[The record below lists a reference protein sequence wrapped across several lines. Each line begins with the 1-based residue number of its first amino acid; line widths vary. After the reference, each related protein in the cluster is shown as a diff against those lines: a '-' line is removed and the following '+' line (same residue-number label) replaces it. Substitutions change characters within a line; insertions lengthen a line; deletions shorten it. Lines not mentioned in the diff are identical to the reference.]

1 MSPATGTPI
10 SSTPSTMGDDPRAL
24 ARRALSL
31 AVRSSPMWSGAVFEV
46 IELSRLHPHEFDND
60 SIESAIALVTTFTRP
75 GPVIDETIQLL
86 VGLRETTHCLQRVQE
101 VDDTNAAPPITDAS
115 PPQRPILNIVMIE
128 GRGIWIELTGA
139 LIERGC
145 DVVAARLTQLSG
157 LDFSVAVVD
166 VRRISAL
173 DAVGIAS
180 ILQFA
185 QPIIETG
192 GTVHIIDPDEHL
204 RAVIDPRHCGIIH
217 TAEPPNGN
225 WWG

>member
-86 VGLRETTHCLQRVQE
+86 VGLRETTHGLQRVQE
-101 VDDTNAAPPITDAS
+101 VDDTNAAPRS
-115 PPQRPILNIVMIE
+115 PTPPRPS
-128 GRGIWIELTGA
+128 
-139 LIERGC
+139 
-145 DVVAARLTQLSG
+145 AR
-157 LDFSVAVVD
+157 FST
-166 VRRISAL
+166 S
-173 DAVGIAS
+173 
-180 ILQFA
+180 
-185 QPIIETG
+185 
-192 GTVHIIDPDEHL
+192 
-204 RAVIDPRHCGIIH
+204 
-217 TAEPPNGN
+217 
-225 WWG
+225 